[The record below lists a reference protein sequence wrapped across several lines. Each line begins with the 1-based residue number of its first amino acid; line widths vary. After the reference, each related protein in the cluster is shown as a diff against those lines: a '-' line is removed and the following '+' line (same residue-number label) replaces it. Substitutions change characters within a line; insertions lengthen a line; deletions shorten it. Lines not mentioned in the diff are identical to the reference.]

1 MKKVIYSFQQEP
13 IAQATYD
20 LKDPTSKIKWKFW
33 KPWDLML
40 PFTYNDNEVDVMSG
54 DNDLMIH
61 TFSDLKIKI
70 FGKDTWVVKE

>member
-1 MKKVIYSFQQEP
+1 
-13 IAQATYD
+13 
-20 LKDPTSKIKWKFW
+20 
-33 KPWDLML
+33 ML